1 MLKCPNYMNLWMKKL
16 ISRTTCPHEPRTKTK
31 NSQNP
36 TKTFLDNI
44 SRESNMVTV
53 EELIQKT
60 YL

>member
-1 MLKCPNYMNLWMKKL
+1 MKKL

-44 SRESNMVTV
+44 SKESNMVTV